1 MTDEVFNFLLVWYY
15 CTLTIRESILIS
27 NGSRYCATCK
37 DYLKH
42 EMSLKEK
49 QAMKVDSIG
58 TESQQIQD
66 ADSSVQDVLSL
77 SPSPV
82 SPRGTCVHQVGAGRR
97 RCSF

>member
-49 QAMKVDSIG
+49 EVDSIG

-82 SPRGTCVHQVGAGRR
+82 SPRVTCVHQVGAGRR